1 MVERNDAENGKEKV
15 QAAVSELERG
25 LEAENSPESPAGGFE
40 VKVHFNGGDY
50 GGRALVGALIAD
62 DGIQLLI
69 GGRVSDKEMCNALT
83 HILSEMHKYKET
95 VVDLAMMA
103 FIAEEVA
110 K

>member
-1 MVERNDAENGKEKV
+1 MVERNDAANGKEKV
-15 QAAVSELERG
+15 QEAVSELERG
-25 LEAENSPESPAGGFE
+25 LEAENSPESPADGSE

-50 GGRALVGALIAD
+50 GGRALVGALVSD
-62 DGIQLLI
+62 DGIRLLI

-83 HILSEMHKYKET
+83 HLLTEMHKYKET